1 MCFTFGKLLLENGL
15 VTVENVR
22 SRQVSAKVRLE
33 SGFPKNLFENSSFE
47 FRFLLPLLPA
57 IHHRVVVSF
66 ASFESQFRIFP
77 DRVRIRIGSFRDVFD
92 VIIACKEIANKKLRT
107 FLILILALIILTK
120 SPKLLYF
127 QLTCKSD
134 KRLT

>member
-1 MCFTFGKLLLENGL
+1 
-15 VTVENVR
+15 
-22 SRQVSAKVRLE
+22 
-33 SGFPKNLFENSSFE
+33 
-47 FRFLLPLLPA
+47 
-57 IHHRVVVSF
+57 
-66 ASFESQFRIFP
+66 
-77 DRVRIRIGSFRDVFD
+77 
-92 VIIACKEIANKKLRT
+92 LRT